1 MNHVLISVLSFVF
14 VSSAYL
20 SWIILPLVNLNLI
33 SHSEAEL
40 YERVQVILD
49 TKRSLPTSIPEKLK
63 TIQVPNI
70 NIVAVDTL
78 DLPDYYI
85 FRINYRFSKILFNK
99 FIGSGDL
106 NSFQKSKIFILDR
119 S

>member
-14 VSSAYL
+14 ISSAYL

-40 YERVQVILD
+40 YERVQLVLD
-49 TKRSLPTSIPEKLK
+49 AQRSSPSSVTEKLK

-70 NIVAVDTL
+70 NIIAVDKL

-85 FRINYRFSKILFNK
+85 FKVDYRFSKILFNK
-99 FIGSGDL
+99 FITSGNL
-106 NSFQKSKIFILDR
+106 NQFQKSKIFILDR

>member
-14 VSSAYL
+14 ISSAYL

-40 YERVQVILD
+40 YERVQLVLD
-49 TKRSLPTSIPEKLK
+49 TQRSSPNSVPEKLK

-70 NIVAVDTL
+70 NIIAVDKL

-85 FRINYRFSKILFNK
+85 FRLDYRFSKILFNK
-99 FIGSGDL
+99 FIGSGNL

>member
-14 VSSAYL
+14 ISSAYL

-40 YERVQVILD
+40 YERVQLVLD
-49 TKRSLPTSIPEKLK
+49 ARRSSPSSVTEKLK
-63 TIQVPNI
+63 IIQVPNI
-70 NIVAVDTL
+70 NIIAVDKL

-85 FRINYRFSKILFNK
+85 FKVDYRFSKILFNK
-99 FIGSGDL
+99 FITSGNL
-106 NSFQKSKIFILDR
+106 NQFQKSKIFILDR

>member
-14 VSSAYL
+14 ISSAYL

-40 YERVQVILD
+40 HERAQVILD
-49 TKRSLPTSIPEKLK
+49 KQRSNPKPIPDKLK

-70 NIVAVDTL
+70 NIVSVDKL

-85 FRINYRFSKILFNK
+85 FKMNYRFNKIIFNK
-99 FIGSGDL
+99 FIGSDNL
-106 NSFQKSKIFILDR
+106 NQFQKSKIFILDR
-119 S
+119 N